1 MKHRNALL
9 LFLLISIALGATVA
23 WENHRFANGGSRS
36 EQAGSD
42 QTGLVVDDDRPVSQ
56 HKVTPDMI
64 ERAGA
69 MDHRAAPAFHA
80 EATDWANYSLDKIAR
95 DGPMVLVFIK
105 EFCPCGEAAQPFYN
119 RLHEGY
125 GASVR
130 FFGVFDGTRERA
142 RNWANRHRPHFPL
155 LADPDREIIHAYR
168 AENSAYLVIV
178 APGGKIDKYWP
189 GYSSRMLKET
199 GERLA
204 RLSARP
210 VAALEFSEAPDELY
224 TGCPF

>member
-1 MKHRNALL
+1 MLL
-9 LFLLISIALGATVA
+9 LFLLISIALGATIV
-23 WENHRFANGGSRS
+23 WEHHRFANDGSQF
-36 EQAGSD
+36 EQAASN
-42 QTGLVVDDDRPVSQ
+42 QNGLVVEYDRPVSQ
-56 HKVTPDMI
+56 HKVTTGMI
-64 ERAGA
+64 ERAGT
-69 MDHRAAPAFHA
+69 MDQQAAPAFHA

-95 DGPMVLVFIK
+95 DGPMLLVFIK
-105 EFCPCGEAAQPFYN
+105 EFCPCSEAAQPFYN
-119 RLHEGY
+119 RLHDAY

-178 APGGKIDKYWP
+178 APGGKIEKYWP
-189 GYSSRMLKET
+189 GYSSGMLKET

-210 VAALEFSEAPDELY
+210 AAALDFSEAPDELY